1 MVTAAIRLIYYL
13 APPSRHAVIA
23 RPLVRLVASTPD
35 ISYFALV
42 NCYLLAQTS
51 PSLLSPHLAAFF
63 LRSSMQEPSHVSCLK
78 LKILVQ
84 LTDASSSEMVL
95 SELSEQARFH
105 SSEPVATMAVEQLGV
120 LAGRGTIN
128 AQPCTKELLKL
139 LQQSS
144 DRDEVVGKAVSVLRR
159 LIESCP
165 SRDRGTIVFRL
176 AALLFSPPAK
186 KGSTKKTKL
195 VGKAAVKSGLARGCI
210 YWLLGQHC
218 RLQVQVKEKGVAGEK
233 TQSLA
238 EVIGADVL
246 RRAAIN
252 FSREEPYAKL
262 QIITLS
268 TKLNTFLPTTGFEHS
283 KTIGLLQAYVLQL
296 ARYDEDF
303 DVRDR
308 GRFCKALT
316 NRVDGA
322 ISTVALTESE
332 REVGSA
338 NDEDKDSEETER
350 LGGVVL
356 RRNQVLHIL
365 FEGKQAVPN
374 ASETGRSSNGPG
386 RTLDTL
392 AFVLRGGGKGR
403 SPSMARDMD
412 FTQVDWAPKGKL
424 PPASVREPAERANLG
439 PALAPSLPHSDS
451 QHSISTQAIKDAR
464 VNGDI
469 DTAAS
474 QEAGLGAPSAA
485 KYKDLDA
492 FLDAQSDDQ
501 GSEGG
506 EDDDDEDEEGE
517 DEGDDEDDEEDE
529 QEEEEDDDEDEGDS
543 ASVSSDDTDEN
554 SGKGA
559 ESSRLIAPVE
569 ENEWAR

>member
-23 RPLVRLVASTPD
+23 RPLVRLVASPPD

-78 LKILVQ
+78 LKILVR

-105 SSEPVATMAVEQLGV
+105 SSEPVAKMAVEQLGV

-139 LQQSS
+139 LQQCS

-165 SRDRGTIVFRL
+165 SRDRGVIVFRL

-195 VGKAAVKSGLARGCI
+195 VGKAAVKSGMARGCI

-218 RLQVQVKEKGVAGEK
+218 RLEVQVKEKGVTSEK

-283 KTIGLLQAYVLQL
+283 KTIGLLQAYILQL

-322 ISTVALTESE
+322 ISTVPHTESE
-332 REVGSA
+332 REGESVKG
-338 NDEDKDSEETER
+338 EDKDSEEMER

-374 ASETGRSSNGPG
+374 ASETGRSTNGPE

-403 SPSMARDMD
+403 SLSMVRDMD
-412 FTQVDWAPKGKL
+412 FTQVDWAPKEKL

-451 QHSISTQAIKDAR
+451 QHSISTQAIRDASF
-464 VNGDI
+464 NGNV
-469 DTAAS
+469 DTTSS
-474 QEAGLGAPSAA
+474 QEVASGAPSAA

-501 GSEGG
+501 GSEGDD
-506 EDDDDEDEEGE
+506 DDDDEEEEG
-517 DEGDDEDDEEDE
+517 DNDDDEEDE
-529 QEEEEDDDEDEGDS
+529 EEEEEEDDEGEGDS
-543 ASVSSDDTDEN
+543 VSTSSDDTDEN
-554 SGKGA
+554 TGKGT